1 MGRLALR
8 HSRVKIV
15 SHFLKPQVSLI
26 GSSPLGATPH
36 PVLSSM
42 RDGVYH
48 LVSLQ
53 PPAVPSG
60 QVKLDLGS
68 PNKAQQSTHLGFHAP
83 VGTWNLNT
91 HEVSMEIFLWFIAMI
106 CGSYQYE
113 PAFLLLLS
121 FVCLTIIF
129 VLANLWF
136 RRTKPSKAIP
146 EKKVR

>member
-1 MGRLALR
+1 
-8 HSRVKIV
+8 
-15 SHFLKPQVSLI
+15 
-26 GSSPLGATPH
+26 
-36 PVLSSM
+36 M

-68 PNKAQQSTHLGFHAP
+68 PNKAHQFTHLGFHAP

-91 HEVSMEIFLWFIAMI
+91 HEVSMEIFLWFITMI

-113 PAFLLLLS
+113 PAFLLVLA
-121 FVCLTIIF
+121 FVCLASVF
-129 VLANLWF
+129 VLSHLWW
-136 RRTKPSKAIP
+136 RRTKRSKTNP
-146 EKKVR
+146 